1 MLGGSRLPKK
11 KEVGY
16 QKKEG
21 GRRLPKK
28 RKDQK
33 RRRRRRTASK
43 PEGLNNLG
51 FLYFVIKK
59 LNVKK
64 LFVVFLFVCVCAAA
78 SFF

>member
-1 MLGGSRLPKK
+1 MLGGRRLPKK

-33 RRRRRRTASK
+33 RK

-51 FLYFVIKK
+51 FLWRKEATKK
-59 LNVKK
+59 KRK
-64 LFVVFLFVCVCAAA
+64 DQKA
-78 SFF
+78 